1 MNTKRLF
8 VVAALVAVMATLV
21 VAGAAMAQTVTP
33 PAPGAGNGYGVGRM
47 GGMGGMLGGAG
58 MRGAWGGP
66 DNSAL
71 VVVADVLDMERT
83 DLIAELQDGP
93 KSVAQVAAA
102 HNVALDTIVDAV
114 VAPRADHLADLV
126 TAGTITQAQAD
137 QMLATMRAQVQSMFN
152 QPFAPRGAGNG
163 AGWTDADGDGACDNF
178 GGTPAAGRMG
188 GRAAGRMGRW
198 QQR

>member
-21 VAGAAMAQTVTP
+21 VAGAALAQTVTP
-33 PAPGAGNGYGVGRM
+33 PARGAGNGYGVGRM
-47 GGMGGMLGGAG
+47 GGMMGGAG

-114 VAPRADHLADLV
+114 LAPRAEHLADLV

-137 QMLATMRAQVQSMFN
+137 QMLVTMRAQVQSMFN
-152 QPFAPRGAGNG
+152 QPFAPRGKGNG
-163 AGWTDADGDGACDNF
+163 AVCTDADGDGVCDNPD
-178 GGTPAAGRMG
+178 GTPAAGRMG
-188 GRAAGRMGRW
+188 GRTGGRMGRW

>member
-8 VVAALVAVMATLV
+8 VVAALAAVMATLV

-47 GGMGGMLGGAG
+47 GGMAGGAG

-71 VVVADVLDMERT
+71 VVAADVLDMERT

-93 KSVAQVAAA
+93 KSMAQVAAA

-114 VAPRADHLADLV
+114 LAPRADHLADLV

-137 QMLATMRAQVQSMFN
+137 QMLATMRAQVQAMFN
-152 QPFAPRGAGNG
+152 QPFAPRGAGYG
-163 AGWTDADGDGACDNF
+163 AGWADGDGDGVCDNF
-178 GGTPAAGRMG
+178 DGTPAGGRMG
-188 GRAAGRMGRW
+188 GRAGGRMGRW